1 LGFGFDLTFEPWH
14 LTLLFCGRAEGL
26 KITLSQSIFL
36 GVIQGLTEF
45 LPISSSAH
53 LVFFQSLLGLNEV
66 PLFFNVMF
74 HSGTL
79 LAVVIYFRNDLW
91 MILRGIGAAMKGK
104 KEGRE
109 GAKLFLLIVI
119 ASIPTGL
126 IGFFLKDWFESLFH
140 RPRLVGVML
149 LVTGGLLALTHW
161 MNKKERPFAR
171 MGWIDAFLI
180 GIAQGLAIIPGI
192 SRSGATI
199 STGLFLGLN
208 RELSGRFSFLL
219 SIPAI
224 VGATFIEFQTIGYG
238 NEVWISLAGTAAA
251 FVVGL
256 LTLPFL
262 MSVIK
267 MRKLSNFS
275 YYCWMVG
282 ILIIIL

>member
-1 LGFGFDLTFEPWH
+1 
-14 LTLLFCGRAEGL
+14 
-26 KITLSQSIFL
+26 
-36 GVIQGLTEF
+36 
-45 LPISSSAH
+45 
-53 LVFFQSLLGLNEV
+53 
-66 PLFFNVMF
+66 
-74 HSGTL
+74 
-79 LAVVIYFRNDLW
+79 
-91 MILRGIGAAMKGK
+91 MKGE

-126 IGFFLKDWFESLFH
+126 ISIFFKDWFESLFS
-140 RPRLVGVML
+140 RPSLVGVML
-149 LVTGGLLALTHW
+149 LITGGFLALTHR
-161 MNKKERPFAR
+161 MNKEGRSFAR
-171 MGWIDAFLI
+171 MRWIDGFLI

-192 SRSGATI
+192 SRSGTTI

-224 VGATFIEFQTIGYG
+224 VGATFIEFQTIGLG
-238 NEVWISLAGTAAA
+238 EEVWVSLAGAAAA
-251 FVVGL
+251 FVVGM

-267 MRKLSNFS
+267 MRKLSNFC
-275 YYCWMVG
+275 YYCWIVG

>member
-1 LGFGFDLTFEPWH
+1 
-14 LTLLFCGRAEGL
+14 
-26 KITLSQSIFL
+26 
-36 GVIQGLTEF
+36 
-45 LPISSSAH
+45 
-53 LVFFQSLLGLNEV
+53 
-66 PLFFNVMF
+66 MF
-74 HSGTL
+74 HLGTL

-91 MILRGIGAAMKGK
+91 VVMRGLGAAIKGK

-109 GAKLFLLIVI
+109 GAKLLLLIVI

-126 IGFFLKDWFESLFH
+126 IGIFFKDWFESLFS
-140 RPRLVGVML
+140 RPDLVGVML
-149 LVTGGLLALTHW
+149 LVTGSFLWLTRW
-161 MNKKERPFAR
+161 INEEGRPLAR

-224 VGATFIEFQTIGYG
+224 VGATFIEFQTIGLD
-238 NEVWISLAGTAAA
+238 EEIWMSLPGTAAA

-267 MRKLSNFS
+267 MQKLSNFS
-275 YYCWMVG
+275 YYCWIVG

>member
-1 LGFGFDLTFEPWH
+1 
-14 LTLLFCGRAEGL
+14 
-26 KITLSQSIFL
+26 
-36 GVIQGLTEF
+36 
-45 LPISSSAH
+45 
-53 LVFFQSLLGLNEV
+53 
-66 PLFFNVMF
+66 
-74 HSGTL
+74 
-79 LAVVIYFRNDLW
+79 
-91 MILRGIGAAMKGK
+91 MKGK

-109 GAKLFLLIVI
+109 GARLFLLIVI

-126 IGFFLKDWFESLFH
+126 IGIFFKDWFESLFS
-140 RPRLVGVML
+140 RPGLVGVML
-149 LVTGGLLALTHW
+149 LVTGSFLWLTRW
-161 MNKKERPFAR
+161 MNKEGRPLVR
-171 MGWIDAFLI
+171 MRWMDAFLI

-224 VGATFIEFQTIGYG
+224 VGATLIEFQTTGLG
-238 NEVWISLAGTAAA
+238 NEIWISLAGAIAAL
-251 FVVGL
+251 VVGL

-267 MRKLSNFS
+267 MQKLSNFS

>member
-1 LGFGFDLTFEPWH
+1 VTFH
-14 LTLLFCGRAEGL
+14 L
-26 KITLSQSIFL
+26 
-36 GVIQGLTEF
+36 
-45 LPISSSAH
+45 
-53 LVFFQSLLGLNEV
+53 
-66 PLFFNVMF
+66 
-74 HSGTL
+74 GTL
-79 LAVVIYFRNDLW
+79 LAVLIYFRKDLW
-91 MILRGIGAAMKGK
+91 IIIKGIGAALKRK
-104 KEGRE
+104 EEGRE
-109 GAKLFLLIVI
+109 GAKFLVLIVI

-126 IGFFLKDWFESLFH
+126 IGIFFKDWFESLFSK
-140 RPRLVGVML
+140 PVLVGVML
-149 LVTGGLLALTHW
+149 LVTGSFLWLTRW
-161 MNKKERPFAR
+161 VNKEGRPFVR
-171 MGWIDAFLI
+171 MGWIDAILI

-199 STGLFLGLN
+199 SMGLFLGLN

-224 VGATFIEFQTIGYG
+224 AGAALIEFQTTGLG
-238 NEVWISLAGTAAA
+238 NEIWISLAGAIAA

-267 MRKLSNFS
+267 TQKLSNFS

>member
-1 LGFGFDLTFEPWH
+1 M
-14 LTLLFCGRAEGL
+14 
-26 KITLSQSIFL
+26 IFK
-36 GVIQGLTEF
+36 
-45 LPISSSAH
+45 
-53 LVFFQSLLGLNEV
+53 
-66 PLFFNVMF
+66 
-74 HSGTL
+74 
-79 LAVVIYFRNDLW
+79 
-91 MILRGIGAAMKGK
+91 GIGAALKREE
-104 KEGRE
+104 EGRE

-126 IGFFLKDWFESLFH
+126 IGIFFKDWFESLFSK
-140 RPRLVGVML
+140 PALVGVML
-149 LVTGGLLALTHW
+149 LVTGSFLWLTRW
-161 MNKKERPFAR
+161 VNKKSRPFVR

-224 VGATFIEFQTIGYG
+224 VGATFIEFQTIGLG
-238 NEVWISLAGTAAA
+238 EEVWISLTGAAAA

-267 MRKLSNFS
+267 MQKLSNFS
-275 YYCWMVG
+275 YYCWIVG